1 MLYRVIVNNY
11 KSFAEE
17 QQFDMFPNPK
27 RENFPCHVLKSKQ
40 NIPVL
45 KECAIYGANGSGK
58 SNFIKL
64 LQFLKDFVTEDMFS
78 LQKLNNWYHI
88 NRFKLP
94 IAKNNTPIEILIE
107 FGINE
112 IVYIYSLSIDDKGV
126 KEEKLYL
133 SGKGYNEEVLV
144 FSRNYSDIE
153 FTITHISPEIE
164 NIFKRQLSSNPAASV
179 LGINGTLRLI
189 DNEIINNAYTWF
201 DKNLKIVS
209 FNRQI
214 PWLIELFKA
223 NDELLKFVNK
233 VFTNIGLGIN
243 SLEIKES
250 NINDWIENHKQEDSN
265 KINKVLETGNHYLS
279 KISDSVPIFSIHAE
293 EGMQTVREFI
303 FNQIGINGYVG
314 EMETIDQSTGT
325 CRLLTLLPALYD
337 AINEEATVF
346 VDEIDNGIHPVLIKK
361 LLLYFGNMSSKGQ
374 LIYTTHETA
383 LLDQQH
389 LLRADEVW
397 LTEKI
402 SGVTKMYS
410 LNIFKIHKTISIENG
425 YLEGRYGAIPF
436 LGNLE

>member
-94 IAKNNTPIEILIE
+94 IAKNNTPIEIVIE

-243 SLEIKES
+243 SLDIKES

>member
-88 NRFKLP
+88 SRFKLP

-243 SLEIKES
+243 SLDIKES

>member
-27 RENFPCHVLKSKQ
+27 RENFPYHVLKNKQ

-45 KECAIYGANGSGK
+45 KECAIYGANGAGK
-58 SNFIKL
+58 SNFINL
-64 LQFLKDFVTEDMFS
+64 LKFVKNFVTKEMSS
-78 LQKLNNWYHI
+78 LQELNNWYLA

-94 IAKNNTPIEILIE
+94 VAKNDKPIEMLIE

-112 IVYIYSLSIDDKGV
+112 IVYIYILSIDNKGI

-133 SGKGYNEEVLV
+133 SGKGARENNLI
-144 FSRNYSDIE
+144 FSRNYSDVE
-153 FTITHISPEIE
+153 FTITHISQEIE
-164 NIFKRQLSSNPAASV
+164 NVFKRQLLSNPAVSV
-179 LGINGTLRLI
+179 LGINGALHLI
-189 DNEIINNAYTWF
+189 DNEIINNAYIWF
-201 DKNLKIVS
+201 DRNLKIVS

-214 PWLIELFKA
+214 PWLIELFKT
-223 NDELLKFVNK
+223 NNKLLDFVNYIFK
-233 VFTNIGLGIN
+233 NIGLGIN
-243 SLEIKES
+243 SLDIRES
-250 NINDWIENHKQEDSN
+250 NIKDWIENHKQEDNNTLS
-265 KINKVLETGNHYLS
+265 KVLEADNHYLS
-279 KISDSVPIFSIHAE
+279 KMSDSIPVFSVHAKD
-293 EGMQTVREFI
+293 GMRTVREFI
-303 FNQIGINGYVG
+303 FQQIGVGGYIG
-314 EMETIDQSTGT
+314 DMETIDQSTGT
-325 CRLLTLLPALYD
+325 CRLLTLLPAIYD

-346 VDEIDNGIHPVLIKK
+346 IDEIDNGIHPILIKN
-361 LLLYFGNMSSKGQ
+361 LLLYFGNTSSKGQ

-397 LTEKI
+397 LTEKK
-402 SGVTKMYS
+402 SGVTRMYS
-410 LNIFKIHKTISIENG
+410 LNMFKIHKTVLIENG

>member
-153 FTITHISPEIE
+153 FIITHISPEIE

-243 SLEIKES
+243 SLDIKES

>member
-243 SLEIKES
+243 SLDIKES

>member
-243 SLEIKES
+243 SLDIKES
-250 NINDWIENHKQEDSN
+250 NVNDWIENHKQEDSN

>member
-27 RENFPCHVLKSKQ
+27 RVNFPCHVLKSKQ

-179 LGINGTLRLI
+179 CCDSCDCDCVYTGIVQNPSKR
-189 DNEIINNAYTWF
+189 
-201 DKNLKIVS
+201 
-209 FNRQI
+209 
-214 PWLIELFKA
+214 
-223 NDELLKFVNK
+223 
-233 VFTNIGLGIN
+233 
-243 SLEIKES
+243 IK
-250 NINDWIENHKQEDSN
+250 HGRVALQ
-265 KINKVLETGNHYLS
+265 H
-279 KISDSVPIFSIHAE
+279 
-293 EGMQTVREFI
+293 VRF
-303 FNQIGINGYVG
+303 F
-314 EMETIDQSTGT
+314 
-325 CRLLTLLPALYD
+325 
-337 AINEEATVF
+337 
-346 VDEIDNGIHPVLIKK
+346 
-361 LLLYFGNMSSKGQ
+361 
-374 LIYTTHETA
+374 
-383 LLDQQH
+383 
-389 LLRADEVW
+389 
-397 LTEKI
+397 I
-402 SGVTKMYS
+402 SGVLFPGS
-410 LNIFKIHKTISIENG
+410 S
-425 YLEGRYGAIPF
+425 
-436 LGNLE
+436 

>member
-243 SLEIKES
+243 SLDIKES

-402 SGVTKMYS
+402 FGVTKMYS

>member
-78 LQKLNNWYHI
+78 LQKLNNWYHF

-243 SLEIKES
+243 SLDIKES

-265 KINKVLETGNHYLS
+265 KNQDDQQQNQNDNSENNGDDKQSKTDENRESSNK
-279 KISDSVPIFSIHAE
+279 KDSDASTKNKNSDLDKEDKQKAKSLLAKEGDENEKYDE
-293 EGMQTVREFI
+293 EAMAMQRLYREIPEDVGGLLREFI
-303 FNQIGINGYVG
+303 KKEYMKDRYN
-314 EMETIDQSTGT
+314 
-325 CRLLTLLPALYD
+325 
-337 AINEEATVF
+337 NE
-346 VDEIDNGIHPVLIKK
+346 
-361 LLLYFGNMSSKGQ
+361 NM
-374 LIYTTHETA
+374 
-383 LLDQQH
+383 
-389 LLRADEVW
+389 
-397 LTEKI
+397 
-402 SGVTKMYS
+402 
-410 LNIFKIHKTISIENG
+410 
-425 YLEGRYGAIPF
+425 
-436 LGNLE
+436 

>member
-164 NIFKRQLSSNPAASV
+164 NIFKRQLSSNPAASI

-243 SLEIKES
+243 SLDIKES

>member
-27 RENFPCHVLKSKQ
+27 RENFPYHVLKSKQ

-243 SLEIKES
+243 SLDIKES